1 MVDMG
6 VGDWEMNSEE
16 ALAQGNRDHWIKII
30 ERSTRDLH
38 DRVDVQQS
46 VLLTVLGNIKSPLPI
61 APCSTPGCQY
71 KKLFCKVLLETI
83 VVLEETKRSFKSKR
97 LEELR
102 KRLTDLLK
110 ETA

>member
-1 MVDMG
+1 
-6 VGDWEMNSEE
+6 MNGEKTLPE
-16 ALAQGNRDHWIKII
+16 GNRDHWVKII

-38 DRVDVQQS
+38 DRVNMQQN
-46 VLLTVLGNIKSPLPI
+46 VLLTILGKIKSPPSLDL
-61 APCSTPGCQY
+61 CSTADCPHKRQ
-71 KKLFCKVLLETI
+71 FCRVLLETI
-83 VVLEETKRSFKSKR
+83 EILEETKKSFKSKR

>member
-1 MVDMG
+1 
-6 VGDWEMNSEE
+6 MNGQK
-16 ALAQGNRDHWIKII
+16 ALGQGNRDHWIKII
-30 ERSTRDLH
+30 ERCARDLH
-38 DRVDVQQS
+38 DRVDMQQN
-46 VLLTVLGNIKSPLPI
+46 VLLTILGKIKSPPPMDL
-61 APCSTPGCQY
+61 CSTPDCQH

-83 VVLEETKRSFKSKR
+83 DVLEETKRSFKSKR

>member
-1 MVDMG
+1 MDT
-6 VGDWEMNSEE
+6 GDWEMNGEK

-30 ERSTRDLH
+30 ERCTRDLH
-38 DRVDVQQS
+38 DRINMQQS
-46 VLLTVLGNIKSPLPI
+46 LLLTILGRIKSPPPI
-61 APCSTPGCQY
+61 DSCSTPDCQH
-71 KKLFCKVLLETI
+71 KKLFYRVLLETI
-83 VVLEETKRSFKSKR
+83 EVLEETKRSFKSKR